1 MSEVSVSEL
10 SNKLRDAIT
19 QLDLTEGLDETGI
32 VVRVGDGVAW
42 IHGLKNVGYNEM
54 LKIEADD
61 TTGSV
66 EAFALNLGEDE
77 IGAVILGD
85 DTKVKA
91 GAKEA
96 EIIMAHPNGVFYR
109 VRYTTIFDKQGKP
122 IKAMGT
128 AASIR
133 L

>member
-91 GAKEA
+91 GAKVTMEQ
-96 EIIMAHPNGVFYR
+96 EILSVPVGPELLG
-109 VRYTTIFDKQGKP
+109 QLG
-122 IKAMGT
+122 
-128 AASIR
+128 R
-133 L
+133 LRRDFLLV